1 MKTFKLW
8 LEPDSEIPEFKR
20 LGFAVVDVPVADV
33 LLRGIHPW
41 DGKNDSLQD
50 QVTAMVNNP
59 AMKPAELAPLGY
71 CEDVHGPSIRYSYD
85 ERTRFELSLERI
97 RDSIYFVRSLSFQRL
112 LSLAHGRL
120 RECWRHELS
129 KSILLSVHPAFDNLR
144 SFLKVKDPHVKLS
157 GYADLDRYDLG
168 RILKL
173 EDFKGVDKV
182 LIREGLPLTNFR
194 SDRWLEGLIDEH
206 GLLRLTKEIDA
217 FDIVIENE
225 EFSYKPFMRWRCR
238 REGERICFRPDLYR
252 EPGVRERAKSFA
264 QCWRLD
270 EGRYCFYTDI
280 PKLARIIEEPGCQIV
295 FPALHYPD
303 MRMPDEAAG
312 QVDHAEMPRCVIG
325 RYLTENDTGDGIR
338 AALRA
343 HGVSME
349 GRKTDLGEKLARLA
363 ARLYQKAEPELD
375 EYFSRHRYIR
385 ISSVSGLKG
394 QDFPLLAGHDFRGML
409 LVMYALRH
417 LRGNVILEAGYRNDT
432 FDVPALARALIRG
445 EVAVSGAFLKVI

>member
-1 MKTFKLW
+1 MTAW
-8 LEPDSEIPEFKR
+8 STTRDEAGR
-20 LGFAVVDVPVADV
+20 AGAAG
-33 LLRGIHPW
+33 LLRGCP
-41 DGKNDSLQD
+41 
-50 QVTAMVNNP
+50 
-59 AMKPAELAPLGY
+59 
-71 CEDVHGPSIRYSYD
+71 GPSIRYSYD

-225 EFSYKPFMRWRCR
+225 EFSYKPFMRWRCGAR
-238 REGERICFRPDLYR
+238 ANGSVFDRTYTANRECASG
-252 EPGVRERAKSFA
+252 AKSFA

-280 PKLARIIEEPGCQIV
+280 PKLARIIEEPGCRSF
-295 FPALHYPD
+295 FP
-303 MRMPDEAAG
+303 RFIIRICGMPDEAAG
-312 QVDHAEMPRCVIG
+312 QVDHRGDAALRHRPYSYGERHG
-325 RYLTENDTGDGIR
+325 RRIR

-349 GRKTDLGEKLARLA
+349 GRKNGSWR
-363 ARLYQKAEPELD
+363 
-375 EYFSRHRYIR
+375 
-385 ISSVSGLKG
+385 
-394 QDFPLLAGHDFRGML
+394 
-409 LVMYALRH
+409 
-417 LRGNVILEAGYRNDT
+417 EAGPAGG
-432 FDVPALARALIRG
+432 PALPKSRAG
-445 EVAVSGAFLKVI
+445 TG